1 MGHIFTDQNR
11 ANNELNNDEE
21 GLDGEDT
28 DFTREEE
35 LRCPEEKETGDWK
48 TREDH
53 KCDELREGGLNI
65 ALIAVENARQFKWEP
80 EDNRNK
86 WEIVSANR
94 VHPHF
99 NNRSGKN
106 NEEEKKAEEE
116 VKVQEDLKREVRD
129 NSYFK
134 YFSAVVGIVVGILVD
149 FVRLYLIVFLLLAF
163 LHFLQ

>member
-1 MGHIFTDQNR
+1 M
-11 ANNELNNDEE
+11 
-21 GLDGEDT
+21 
-28 DFTREEE
+28 
-35 LRCPEEKETGDWK
+35 
-48 TREDH
+48 
-53 KCDELREGGLNI
+53 NI